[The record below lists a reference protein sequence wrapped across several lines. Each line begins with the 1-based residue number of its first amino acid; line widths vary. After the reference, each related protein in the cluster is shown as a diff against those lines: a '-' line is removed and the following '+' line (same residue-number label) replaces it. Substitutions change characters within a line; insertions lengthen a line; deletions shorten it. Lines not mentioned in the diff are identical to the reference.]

1 MTRAYETSVWSPAR
15 RDGDQPDLPDL
26 PDLTEVG
33 TYLRYPIYIRCVPIR
48 TAEQEIWNTHPIG
61 TIFLEQGKVPCYATL
76 LELGTQYVVDDNDAD
91 DRHNLVGR

>member
-33 TYLRYPIYIRCVPIR
+33 TYLRYPIYIRTYPYR
-48 TAEQEIWNTHPIG
+48 GTRDLEYPIG

-91 DRHNLVGR
+91 DRHSPIGT